1 MNEYPLVAI
10 VMWFLAQLR
19 GVHVGTRAYDTSK
32 LVTNG
37 MRERWWSSEVVGV
50 FFNWPEWFPS
60 DSA

>member
-37 MRERWWSSEVVGV
+37 MRELYAMVG
-50 FFNWPEWFPS
+50 PLLQGT
-60 DSA
+60 